1 MTTYELKPMYDRA
14 KSFYGKAVVT
24 VNDRGDA
31 VLRSY
36 DTDVCMITASREF
49 LRFWKGYSVTTM
61 RHVNDFIAQA
71 TIFKELG
78 KKFWDACPVRRYSW
92 VNFYANKEQP
102 V

>member
-1 MTTYELKPMYDRA
+1 MTTYELKPMKDIA

-24 VNDRGDA
+24 INDRGDA

-36 DTDVCMITASREF
+36 GTDVCMITASREF
-49 LRFWKGYSVTTM
+49 LRFWEGYSATTM
-61 RHVNDFIAQA
+61 RHVNDFLAQA
-71 TIFKELG
+71 SIFEGG

>member
-36 DTDVCMITASREF
+36 DTDVCMITASGEF
-49 LRFWKGYSVTTM
+49 LRFWEGYSVTTM
-61 RHVNDFIAQA
+61 RHVNDFLAQA
-71 TIFKELG
+71 SIFEGG
-78 KKFWDACPVRRYSW
+78 KKFWDACAVRRYSW

-102 V
+102 A